1 MLQFISV
8 KDYKNE
14 EFWNSLTHFIGV
26 ILTVLGTPLLF
37 YFDNKFTSLST
48 LSIILF
54 SFGLFFVYSSSSV
67 YHFVI
72 NPRLKKRFQILDHI
86 SIYYLILGS
95 YAPVCLITLY
105 EYSGINIFIVVLT
118 LSIVGTLK
126 KLFFTGRF
134 KIISLLLYLAMGWLI
149 VVEINLL
156 FELLDSEAELLL
168 IIGGLSYTIGIIF
181 YTLDKIKYFHSI
193 WHLFVLTGSVLH
205 YLLIVLYL
213 SLIHI

>member
-1 MLQFISV
+1 MFQFISV

-72 NPRLKKRFQILDHI
+72 DPRLKKRLQILDHI

-105 EYSGINIFIVVLT
+105 EYSGINIFLAVLT
-118 LSIVGTLK
+118 LSIVGTMK

-181 YTLDKIKYFHSI
+181 YILDKIKYFHSI

-205 YLLIVLYL
+205 YLMIVLY
-213 SLIHI
+213 IV

>member
-54 SFGLFFVYSSSSV
+54 SFGLFSVYSSSSV

-72 NPRLKKRFQILDHI
+72 NPRLKKRLQILDHI

-168 IIGGLSYTIGIIF
+168 IIGGLSYTIGITF

-205 YLLIVLYL
+205 YLMIVLY
-213 SLIHI
+213 IV

>member
-118 LSIVGTLK
+118 LSIIGTLK

-134 KIISLLLYLAMGWLI
+134 KIISLLLYLTMGWLI

-205 YLLIVLYL
+205 YLMVILYIV
-213 SLIHI
+213 

>member
-54 SFGLFFVYSSSSV
+54 SFGLFSVYSSSSV

-72 NPRLKKRFQILDHI
+72 NPRLKKRLQILDHI

-105 EYSGINIFIVVLT
+105 EYSGINIFIVVFT

-205 YLLIVLYL
+205 YLKIVLY
-213 SLIHI
+213 IV

>member
-205 YLLIVLYL
+205 YLLIVLY
-213 SLIHI
+213 IV

>member
-1 MLQFISV
+1 MEFING
-8 KDYKNE
+8 KDFRNE

-26 ILTVLGTPLLF
+26 ILTVLGIPLLF

-54 SFGLFFVYSSSSV
+54 SFGLFSVYSSSSV

-72 NPRLKKRFQILDHI
+72 NPRLKKRLQILDHI

-105 EYSGINIFIVVLT
+105 EYSGINIFIVVMT
-118 LSIVGTLK
+118 LSIIGTLK
-126 KLFFTGRF
+126 KLFFTGRL

-168 IIGGLSYTIGIIF
+168 IIGGLSYTIGIVF

-205 YLLIVLYL
+205 YLLIVLY
-213 SLIHI
+213 IV

>member
-1 MLQFISV
+1 MFQFISV

-72 NPRLKKRFQILDHI
+72 DPRLKKRLQILDHI

-105 EYSGINIFIVVLT
+105 EYSGINIFLAVLT
-118 LSIVGTLK
+118 LSIVGTMK

-134 KIISLLLYLAMGWLI
+134 KIISLLLYLVMGWLI
-149 VVEINLL
+149 IVEIKLL

-181 YTLDKIKYFHSI
+181 YILDKIKYFHSI

-205 YLLIVLYL
+205 YLMIVLY
-213 SLIHI
+213 IV

>member
-1 MLQFISV
+1 MFQFISV

-67 YHFVI
+67 YHFVFD
-72 NPRLKKRFQILDHI
+72 PRLKKRLQILDHI

-205 YLLIVLYL
+205 YLMIVLY
-213 SLIHI
+213 IV